1 MHQALPKLLITLNV
15 KRYSKSSFSIVFLY
29 SKIVLLRNLTTCKC
43 CLTQKNLIFK
53 VTRLTHYFK
62 MWSEENTEA
71 LKNKIAELKNK
82 SLKKQNMEN
91 SSETTNM
98 EFTHAQRWDLS
109 VMKILELESSLK
121 EQGLEMAGLEKKI
134 SDLSDDCCNQKRKNE
149 DDYLAYQQTLKV
161 GKSKK

>member
-1 MHQALPKLLITLNV
+1 
-15 KRYSKSSFSIVFLY
+15 
-29 SKIVLLRNLTTCKC
+29 
-43 CLTQKNLIFK
+43 
-53 VTRLTHYFK
+53 

-134 SDLSDDCCNQKRKNE
+134 SDLSDDCCIQKRKNE

-161 GKSKK
+161 GKSQKKLAINSSKKCLSYSAL

>member
-1 MHQALPKLLITLNV
+1 
-15 KRYSKSSFSIVFLY
+15 
-29 SKIVLLRNLTTCKC
+29 
-43 CLTQKNLIFK
+43 
-53 VTRLTHYFK
+53 

-161 GKSKK
+161 GKSQKKLAINSSKKCLSYSAL

>member
-1 MHQALPKLLITLNV
+1 
-15 KRYSKSSFSIVFLY
+15 
-29 SKIVLLRNLTTCKC
+29 
-43 CLTQKNLIFK
+43 
-53 VTRLTHYFK
+53 

-134 SDLSDDCCNQKRKNE
+134 TDLETDCCQQKRKNE
-149 DDYLAYQQTLKV
+149 DDFLAHQQKLKA
-161 GKSKK
+161 SQF

>member
-1 MHQALPKLLITLNV
+1 
-15 KRYSKSSFSIVFLY
+15 
-29 SKIVLLRNLTTCKC
+29 
-43 CLTQKNLIFK
+43 
-53 VTRLTHYFK
+53 

-121 EQGLEMAGLEKKI
+121 EQAKLHWKSGQQAPSFGSI
-134 SDLSDDCCNQKRKNE
+134 
-149 DDYLAYQQTLKV
+149 LAYLETTH
-161 GKSKK
+161 KSSTHSDNFTSIVRLSSNFVRFHEIIFRTDAESFIFLSWKQKKFFKPLSISKQKSFVYWPNFQWRFWF

>member
-1 MHQALPKLLITLNV
+1 
-15 KRYSKSSFSIVFLY
+15 
-29 SKIVLLRNLTTCKC
+29 
-43 CLTQKNLIFK
+43 
-53 VTRLTHYFK
+53 
-62 MWSEENTEA
+62 MWSQENTEA

-82 SLKKQNMEN
+82 SLKKQSMEN
-91 SSETTNM
+91 SSETKM

-134 SDLSDDCCNQKRKNE
+134 SDLSEDCCNQKRKNE

-161 GKSKK
+161 GKSQKKKACIQFFQKQNKNVYLFILPYKMGQIKRAHDYTNY

>member
-1 MHQALPKLLITLNV
+1 
-15 KRYSKSSFSIVFLY
+15 
-29 SKIVLLRNLTTCKC
+29 
-43 CLTQKNLIFK
+43 
-53 VTRLTHYFK
+53 

-82 SLKKQNMEN
+82 SLKKQSMEN
-91 SSETTNM
+91 SSETKM

-134 SDLSDDCCNQKRKNE
+134 SDLSEDCCNQKRKNE

-161 GKSKK
+161 GKSKKKRAFNSSKKKISYLILPLKWGQ